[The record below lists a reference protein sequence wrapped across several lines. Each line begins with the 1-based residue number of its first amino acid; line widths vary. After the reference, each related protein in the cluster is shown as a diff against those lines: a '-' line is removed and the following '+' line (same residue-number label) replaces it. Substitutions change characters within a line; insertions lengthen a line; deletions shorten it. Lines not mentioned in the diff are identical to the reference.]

1 MAGETHYDVLGV
13 SPRATQEQIDKA
25 YQFLRQMYDEVSL
38 ATYSLLDPEE
48 ARVARARVNQAYE
61 VLKEAHR
68 RQDYDASL
76 EAAREKTVVPFPPAP
91 AAPHAPTMAPV
102 TPHSPPTAPVT
113 PHPPAAA
120 PAVAAPREPPHPHPE
135 PLAPASVL
143 AGPVTGEL
151 LRRFREEKGV
161 SLQTIS
167 ASSKVGVRFFEY
179 IEADRH
185 ADLPA
190 RVYLR
195 SFLQEYAKAVGL
207 DPNGVADAYIARLPK

>member
-1 MAGETHYDVLGV
+1 MASDTHYDVLGV

-48 ARVARARVNQAYE
+48 ARAARARVNQAYE
-61 VLKEAHR
+61 VLKEPHR
-68 RQDYDASL
+68 RQDYDSSL
-76 EAAREKTVVPFPPAP
+76 GAARDKTVVPFPPPATPVAAAPRSPEPPPQRPEPAAP
-91 AAPHAPTMAPV
+91 AA
-102 TPHSPPTAPVT
+102 
-113 PHPPAAA
+113 
-120 PAVAAPREPPHPHPE
+120 
-135 PLAPASVL
+135 VL
-143 AGPVTGEL
+143 TGPVTGEL
-151 LRRFREEKGV
+151 LRQFREQKGI
-161 SLQTIS
+161 SLRAIS

-195 SFLQEYAKAVGL
+195 SFLQEYARAVGL
-207 DPNGVADAYIARLPK
+207 DPNGIADAYIARLPK

>member
-1 MAGETHYDVLGV
+1 MSDDTHYDVLGV

-25 YQFLRQMYDEVSL
+25 YQFLRQMYDDVSL

-48 ARVARARVNQAYE
+48 ARAARARVNQAYE
-61 VLKEAHR
+61 ALKEPVR

-76 EAAREKTVVPFPPAP
+76 DAARERTVVPFPPA
-91 AAPHAPTMAPV
+91 
-102 TPHSPPTAPVT
+102 TA
-113 PHPPAAA
+113 AAA
-120 PAVAAPREPPHPHPE
+120 PTPRAPDPEPAPPHPHP
-135 PLAPASVL
+135 PLVPASAL
-143 AGPVTGEL
+143 TGPVTGES
-151 LRRFREEKGV
+151 LRQFREQRGI
-161 SLQTIS
+161 SLQAIS

-185 ADLPA
+185 SDLPA

-195 SFLQEYAKAVGL
+195 SFLQEYARAVGL

>member
-1 MAGETHYDVLGV
+1 MAGETYYDVLGV
-13 SPRATQEQIDKA
+13 GPRATQEQIDKA

-48 ARVARARVNQAYE
+48 ARMARARVNQAYE
-61 VLKEAHR
+61 VLKEPHR
-68 RQDYDASL
+68 RQDYDSSL

-91 AAPHAPTMAPV
+91 
-102 TPHSPPTAPVT
+102 HSPTPAPAASHSPTTAPAA
-113 PHPPAAA
+113 PHPPATA
-120 PAVAAPREPPHPHPE
+120 PAVPAPREPPRPRPE
-135 PLAPASVL
+135 PPAPASVL
-143 AGPVTGEL
+143 AGPITGEL
-151 LRRFREEKGV
+151 LRRFREGKGV

>member
-1 MAGETHYDVLGV
+1 MSDDTHYDVLGV

-25 YQFLRQMYDEVSL
+25 YQFLRQMYDDVSL

-48 ARVARARVNQAYE
+48 ARAARARVNQAYE
-61 VLKEAHR
+61 ALKEPVR

-76 EAAREKTVVPFPPAP
+76 DAARERTVVPFPPA
-91 AAPHAPTMAPV
+91 T
-102 TPHSPPTAPVT
+102 
-113 PHPPAAA
+113 AAA
-120 PAVAAPREPPHPHPE
+120 AQAPRAPDPEPAPPHPHP
-135 PLAPASVL
+135 PLVPASTL
-143 AGPVTGEL
+143 TGPVTGES
-151 LRRFREEKGV
+151 LRQFREQRGI
-161 SLQTIS
+161 SLQAIS

-185 ADLPA
+185 SDLPA

-195 SFLQEYAKAVGL
+195 SFLQEYARAVGL